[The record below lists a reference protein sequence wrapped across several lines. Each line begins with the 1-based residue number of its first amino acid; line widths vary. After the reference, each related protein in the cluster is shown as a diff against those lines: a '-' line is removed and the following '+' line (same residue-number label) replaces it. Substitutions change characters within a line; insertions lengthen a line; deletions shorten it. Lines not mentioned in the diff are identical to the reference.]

1 MENKERVIVLD
12 FGGQYN
18 QLIAR
23 RVRECNVYCEI
34 LPYTVSLDKIKE
46 LNPTGIIFTGGPN
59 SVYDES
65 SPHIAKEI
73 FELNIP
79 ILGICYGCQ
88 LMAYTLGGVVT
99 AATDNS
105 SCEYGKTMTN
115 YNKNDVIFANVPGH
129 GISWMSHRDYISTVP
144 DGFSVTATTA
154 VCPVAAMS
162 CPEKKL
168 YGVQFHPE
176 VNHTENG
183 KDMLRSFLYDVC
195 GCRGEWQMDSFID
208 TTVAKLKEQ
217 IGDKGVV
224 LGLSGGVDSSVAAY
238 LMKEA
243 GYDCIGVTMKLYDN
257 EDIGMAR
264 EKTCCSLSDIEDAR
278 SVCVKLGIPYYVFNF
293 KDDFKEKVID
303 NFISCY
309 QNGMTPNPC
318 IECNRHLKFEHLY
331 KRAKVLHCD
340 VIVTGHYA
348 KITHDEQG
356 YHLLKGVDD
365 SKDQSYV
372 LYSLTQEQLANTCFT
387 LGDYS

>member
-1 MENKERVIVLD
+1 MAKKA
-12 FGGQYN
+12 
-18 QLIAR
+18 LIA
-23 RVRECNVYCEI
+23 
-34 LPYTVSLDKIKE
+34 
-46 LNPTGIIFTGGPN
+46 
-59 SVYDES
+59 
-65 SPHIAKEI
+65 
-73 FELNIP
+73 
-79 ILGICYGCQ
+79 
-88 LMAYTLGGVVT
+88 M
-99 AATDNS
+99 
-105 SCEYGKTMTN
+105 
-115 YNKNDVIFANVPGH
+115 
-129 GISWMSHRDYISTVP
+129 
-144 DGFSVTATTA
+144 
-154 VCPVAAMS
+154 
-162 CPEKKL
+162 
-168 YGVQFHPE
+168 
-176 VNHTENG
+176 
-183 KDMLRSFLYDVC
+183 
-195 GCRGEWQMDSFID
+195 
-208 TTVAKLKEQ
+208 
-217 IGDKGVV
+217 
-224 LGLSGGVDSSVAAY
+224 SGGVDSSVAAY
-238 LMKEA
+238 LMKKA

-372 LYSLTQEQLANTCFT
+372 LYQLTQGQLAHLLLPVGDYDKPAIRESARQAGLLNAGKADSQDICFVPDGDYTAFLQEYGHVTLEPGNFVDREGRVLGRHRGLPCYTTGQRKGLGVSAGKHVYVVRKNARDNTIL
-387 LGDYS
+387 LGDDRDLFTDRLTACRVNWIAGAAPAGSIRVTAKTRYSQTEAEAAVTPLPDGRMEVVFDRPQRAVTAGQAVVLYDGDQVLGGGVIED